1 MSAPASLPQK
11 SRHAASSGWTR
22 AIDQAIIAAEEAEL
36 ELSRQGAHA
45 PAEQRKASGSY
56 YTPSDVAGHFWDLFF
71 RHHRISDLTSLLA
84 FTSSNDLVEPSAG
97 SGMFVFSFLRK
108 AASLGATPDSLA
120 SLRFHVIDINL
131 SALRFFAEQ
140 MRQIEA
146 VVGVRFAG
154 VGPSQNDFLEWTTT
168 TRVENAVFVGN
179 PPFITNPRG
188 HSWRNLY
195 ADFVAAML
203 DYRSVKGV
211 SLILPLSVCFSRD
224 YAALRDMIRNA
235 RMGISASS
243 YDNIPDCLFK
253 AGKPDSTNTNRANSQ
268 RCTILNLGG
277 PDPDVREAS
286 ALLSWSARE
295 RGAVLSNVPDFR
307 PIYDGDQ
314 TGQLPR
320 PASDALSL
328 YMESAKG
335 ARPLRAMLSKIG
347 RPVFAVGGVA
357 RNYIGIRDFETSG
370 PGSIPIK
377 AASEEDRGIVLQILS
392 STLFYDYWRTY
403 GDGFHVTVDLIER
416 FPVTLDLME
425 RCARNLVHA
434 RQIWADRAAYAKEKL
449 NSGRVVRSYDF
460 RAAFEKC

>member
-11 SRHAASSGWTR
+11 SRHTGSSSWTQ

-146 VVGVRFAG
+146 AVGVRFAG

-168 TRVENAVFVGN
+168 TRIENAVFVGN

-295 RGAVLSNVPDFR
+295 RGAVLSSVPDFQ
-307 PIYDGDQ
+307 PIQDSDQ

-320 PASDALSL
+320 PASDALSS

-347 RPVFAVGGVA
+347 RPVFAIGGVA
-357 RNYIGIRDFETSG
+357 RNYIGIRDIDTPG

-377 AASEEDRGIVLQILS
+377 AASEEDRGILLQILS
-392 STLFYDYWRTY
+392 SALFYDYWRTY

-416 FPVTLDLME
+416 FPVTQELAAQ
-425 RCARNLVHA
+425 CARNQAQA
-434 RQIWADRAAYAKEKL
+434 RQVWAGRAAYAKEKL
-449 NSGRVVRSYDF
+449 NSGRVVRSYDL
-460 RAAFEKC
+460 RAAFKIT

>member
-416 FPVTLDLME
+416 FPVTQHLME

>member
-1 MSAPASLPQK
+1 MSAPASLPRK
-11 SRHAASSGWTR
+11 LRHAGSSDWTQ
-22 AIDQAIIAAEEAEL
+22 AIDRAIIAAEEAEL

-71 RHHRISDLTSLLA
+71 RHHRISDLASLLA

-108 AASLGATPDSLA
+108 AASLGATPDSLG

-146 VVGVRFAG
+146 AVGVRFVG
-154 VGPSQNDFLEWTTT
+154 VGPSQNDFLEWTKTT
-168 TRVENAVFVGN
+168 HIENAVFVGN

-203 DYRSVKGV
+203 QYRSVKGV

-295 RGAVLSNVPDFR
+295 RGAVLSSVPDFR
-307 PIYDGDQ
+307 PIQDSDQ

-320 PASDALSL
+320 PASDALSS

-357 RNYIGIRDFETSG
+357 RNYIGIRDIDMPG

-377 AASEEDRGIVLQILS
+377 AASEDERGIILQILS
-392 STLFYDYWRTY
+392 SALFYDYWRTY

-416 FPVTLDLME
+416 FPVTQDLME
-425 RCARNLVHA
+425 RFARNLVHA

-460 RAAFEKC
+460 RTVFE